1 MMRAGK
7 SVLLA
12 AAMVMGLV
20 AWVGGACAA
29 GSDEVAIR
37 AQTTDFMKAYNG
49 GDAKAVTA
57 LYADEA
63 LVLPPGS
70 PAVKGRAAILAF
82 FTKDIA
88 DTKAAGAMLVVDGK
102 TDVGVAGNTGW
113 ESGAFKVVVKGATV
127 DTGKFLSVSRKQNG
141 KWLYYRD
148 TWNMD
153 SAPPAP
159 APAAAPAPAPASTA
173 PAKK

>member
-1 MMRAGK
+1 MIRAGN
-7 SVLLA
+7 SAL
-12 AAMVMGLV
+12 LV
-20 AWVGGACAA
+20 ATTFVGLFAWAGGTFAA
-29 GSDEVAIR
+29 SSDEAAIR

-57 LYADEA
+57 LYTEDA

-70 PAVKGRAAILAF
+70 AGVKGRAAILAF

-88 DTKAAGAMLVVDGK
+88 DTKAGGATLVIDTK

-113 ESGAFKVVVKGATV
+113 ESGTFKVVVKGQTV
-127 DTGKFLSVSRKQNG
+127 DTGKFLSVSHKQNG

-153 SAPPAP
+153 SAPP
-159 APAAAPAPAPASTA
+159 PAASPAPASASAAPAA